1 LKKYTAVR
9 AGGSFALT
17 RVLEW
22 EKISLVSDPIPDT
35 LSNILIVTNRPFL
48 PDDAERIYFP
58 NAIAEYRKVT
68 YMAENP
74 ISARPILNR

>member
-22 EKISLVSDPIPDT
+22 KKIFLVSDPLPDT
-35 LSNILIVTNRPFL
+35 LPNLLVITNRPFL
-48 PDDAERIYFP
+48 PENINGEYFP
-58 NAIAEYRKVT
+58 NAIAKCRKF
-68 YMAENP
+68 
-74 ISARPILNR
+74 I